1 MVHDSKK
8 RYITTPFALLEKHR
22 IPLGQKIHAYIS
34 HRIHRILI

>member
-1 MVHDSKK
+1 MVHNSKT
-8 RYITTPFALLEKHR
+8 RHITASFALLGKHR